1 VRKCRCAFHSRRYW
15 VLSEGIGG
23 GPDVVL
29 AKPAGGAWATDPY
42 PALEVGVVS
51 LPEVLWETTFVVLF
65 AVVRGEDAEELEG
78 GALCYVAIL

>member
-1 VRKCRCAFHSRRYW
+1 M
-15 VLSEGIGG
+15 LSEGIGG

-51 LPEVLWETTFVVLF
+51 LPEVFWVTMFVVLLSIW
-65 AVVRGEDAEELEG
+65 EEG
-78 GALCYVAIL
+78 